1 MRPVL
6 PLTRVIVS
14 SCLLGA
20 EVRYH
25 GGSARIDNPILRRW
39 QEEGRVVGLCPEVA
53 AGLGTPRSAAEA
65 VRGDG
70 AKVLAR
76 TAAVITSDGR
86 DVTEAFVAGAE
97 HAVAVAQELRI
108 RVAVLKTLSPSC
120 GTGKIYD
127 GSFSG
132 RLVSGTGVTAAALQR
147 SGVRVFNEAQLA
159 EADEALRVLDGET
172 GA

>member
-1 MRPVL
+1 M
-6 PLTRVIVS
+6 PLARVIVS

-25 GGSARIDNPILRRW
+25 GGSARIDSPILRRW
-39 QEEGRVVGLCPEVA
+39 QEQGRVVGLCPEVA

-70 AKVLAR
+70 AKVLNGV
-76 TAAVITSDGR
+76 AVVMTSDGR

-97 HAVAVAQELRI
+97 HAVAVARDLRI
-108 RVAVLKTLSPSC
+108 RVAVLKTRSPSC
-120 GTGKIYD
+120 GTGEIYD

-132 RLVSGTGVTAAALQR
+132 RLVTGTGVTAAALRR
-147 SGVRVFNEAQLA
+147 SGVRVFNEDQLD
-159 EADEALRVLDGET
+159 EADEALELLDGKT
-172 GA
+172 DA

>member
-1 MRPVL
+1 M
-6 PLTRVIVS
+6 PLARVIVS

-25 GGSARIDNPILRRW
+25 GGSARIDSPILRRW
-39 QEEGRVVGLCPEVA
+39 HEQGRVVGLCPEVA

-70 AKVLAR
+70 TKVLIGV
-76 TAAVITSDGR
+76 AAVMTSDGR

-97 HAVAVAQELRI
+97 HAVAVARDLRI
-108 RVAVLKTLSPSC
+108 RIAVLKTRSPSC
-120 GTGKIYD
+120 GTGEIYD

-132 RLVSGTGVTAAALQR
+132 RLVTGTGVTAAALRR
-147 SGVRVFNEAQLA
+147 SGVRVFNEDQLD
-159 EADEALRVLDGET
+159 EADEALELLDGQT
-172 GA
+172 DA

>member
-1 MRPVL
+1 M
-6 PLTRVIVS
+6 PLARVIVS

-25 GGSARIDNPILRRW
+25 GGSARIDSPILRRW
-39 QEEGRVVGLCPEVA
+39 QEQGRVVGLCPEVA

-70 AKVLAR
+70 TKVLIGV
-76 TAAVITSDGR
+76 AAVMTSDGR

-97 HAVAVAQELRI
+97 HAVAVARDLRI
-108 RVAVLKTLSPSC
+108 RIAVLKTRSPSC
-120 GTGKIYD
+120 GTGEFYD

-132 RLVSGTGVTAAALQR
+132 RLVTGTGVTAAALRR
-147 SGVRVFNEAQLA
+147 SGVRVFNEDQLA
-159 EADEALRVLDGET
+159 EADEALELLDGQT
-172 GA
+172 DA

>member
-1 MRPVL
+1 VREGTEVP
-6 PLTRVIVS
+6 PAKVIVS

-53 AGLGTPRSAAEA
+53 AGLGAPRSAAEIIQ
-65 VRGDG
+65 GDG
-70 AKVLAR
+70 AQVLAGA
-76 TAAVITSDGR
+76 AAVITSEGR
-86 DVTEAFVAGAE
+86 DVTEAFVAGAGK
-97 HAVAVAQELRI
+97 AVALAQELCI
-108 RVAVLKTLSPSC
+108 RVAVLKTRSPSC
-120 GTGKIYD
+120 GTDEIYD

-132 RLVSGTGVTAAALQR
+132 RLVSGTGVTAAALRR

-159 EADEALRVLDGET
+159 EADETLRALDGE
-172 GA
+172 

>member
-1 MRPVL
+1 MPLARVL
-6 PLTRVIVS
+6 VS

-25 GGSARIDNPILRRW
+25 GGSARIDSPILRRW
-39 QEEGRVVGLCPEVA
+39 LEQGRVVGLCPEVA

-65 VRGDG
+65 VGGDG
-70 AKVLAR
+70 ARVLNGA
-76 TAAVITSDGR
+76 AAVMTNDGR
-86 DVTEAFVAGAE
+86 DVTGAFVAGAA

-108 RVAVLKTLSPSC
+108 SVAVLKTRSPSC
-120 GTGKIYD
+120 GTGEIYD

-132 RLVSGTGVTAAALQR
+132 RLVTGTGVTAAALR
-147 SGVRVFNEAQLA
+147 RAGVRVFNEAELA
-159 EADEALRVLDGET
+159 EADDALQVLDRQT

>member
-1 MRPVL
+1 M
-6 PLTRVIVS
+6 PLARVIVS

-25 GGSARIDNPILRRW
+25 GGSARIDSPILRRW
-39 QEEGRVVGLCPEVA
+39 QEQGRVVGLCPEVA

-70 AKVLAR
+70 AKVLNGV
-76 TAAVITSDGR
+76 AAVMTSDGR
-86 DVTEAFVAGAE
+86 DVTEAFVEGAE

-108 RVAVLKTLSPSC
+108 RIAVLKTRSPSC
-120 GTGKIYD
+120 GTGEIYD

-132 RLVSGTGVTAAALQR
+132 RLVTGTGVTAAALRR
-147 SGVRVFNEAQLA
+147 SGVRVFNEEQLD
-159 EADEALRVLDGET
+159 EADEALKVLDGQ
-172 GA
+172 ADA

>member
-1 MRPVL
+1 M
-6 PLTRVIVS
+6 PLARVIVS

-25 GGSARIDNPILRRW
+25 GGSARIDSPILRRW
-39 QEEGRVVGLCPEVA
+39 LEQGRVVGLCPEVA

-70 AKVLAR
+70 AEVLNGA
-76 TAAVITSDGR
+76 AAVMTSDGR
-86 DVTEAFVAGAE
+86 DVTGAFVAGAG
-97 HAVAVAQELRI
+97 HAVAVAQELGI
-108 RVAVLKTLSPSC
+108 RVAVLKTRSPSC
-120 GTGKIYD
+120 GTGEIYD

-132 RLVSGTGVTAAALQR
+132 RLVTGTGVTAAALR
-147 SGVRVFNEAQLA
+147 RAGVLVFNEAELA
-159 EADEALRVLDGET
+159 EADDALEVLDRQT

>member
-1 MRPVL
+1 M
-6 PLTRVIVS
+6 PLARVIVS

-25 GGSARIDNPILRRW
+25 GGSARIDSPILRRW
-39 QEEGRVVGLCPEVA
+39 QEQGRVVGLCPEVA

-70 AKVLAR
+70 AKVLNGV
-76 TAAVITSDGR
+76 AVVMTSDGR

-97 HAVAVAQELRI
+97 HAVAVARDLRI
-108 RVAVLKTLSPSC
+108 RVAVLKTRSPSC
-120 GTGKIYD
+120 GTGEIYD

-132 RLVSGTGVTAAALQR
+132 RLVTGTGVTAAALRR
-147 SGVRVFNEAQLA
+147 SGVRVFNEDQLD
-159 EADEALRVLDGET
+159 EADEALELLDGQT
-172 GA
+172 DA